1 MFVVVLFFLSS
12 TFEWVYDNSYWT
24 MTPKKESGVE
34 NGTKVWVVDQASKS
48 LKASFVDETY
58 SLRPVIEINKRYVT
72 N

>member
-1 MFVVVLFFLSS
+1 
-12 TFEWVYDNSYWT
+12 